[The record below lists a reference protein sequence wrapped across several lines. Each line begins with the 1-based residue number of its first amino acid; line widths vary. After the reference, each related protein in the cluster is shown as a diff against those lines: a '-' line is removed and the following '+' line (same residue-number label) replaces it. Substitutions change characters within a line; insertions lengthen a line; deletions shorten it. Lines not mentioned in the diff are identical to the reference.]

1 MKIFANSNLG
11 FAFQP
16 KDRIQFLSINIHNKK
31 SILQVLVFDFM
42 LAQKLKFAL
51 LVILRIIL
59 VNTCISYSVHFFNF
73 SQIGNSIMI
82 GC

>member
-11 FAFQP
+11 FTFQP
-16 KDRIQFLSINIHNKK
+16 KDQIQFLSIHNKK
-31 SILQVLVFDFM
+31 RSILQVLVFDFM

-51 LVILRIIL
+51 LVILRIIV
-59 VNTCISYSVHFFNF
+59 VNTCISYSVNFLNF

>member
-16 KDRIQFLSINIHNKK
+16 KDRIQFLSIHNNKK
-31 SILQVLVFDFM
+31 SILRVLVFDFM

-59 VNTCISYSVHFFNF
+59 VNTCISYSVNFLNF

>member
-1 MKIFANSNLG
+1 MKFFANSNLG

-16 KDRIQFLSINIHNKK
+16 KDRIQFLSIHNKKK

-51 LVILRIIL
+51 LVILRIIV
-59 VNTCISYSVHFFNF
+59 VNTCISYSVNFLNF